1 MKILAYNP
9 LVEFGAKDFNIL
21 IIEDSSSMIKIIDTI
36 FKDKGFNTFLSTTLK
51 DAREKI
57 NSIKI
62 DYVILDINLP
72 DGNGYELI
80 KELSSSLVKI
90 IVLTSQTDSQLR
102 DEFFG

>member
-51 DAREKI
+51 DAREK
-57 NSIKI
+57 
-62 DYVILDINLP
+62 
-72 DGNGYELI
+72 
-80 KELSSSLVKI
+80 
-90 IVLTSQTDSQLR
+90 
-102 DEFFG
+102 